1 VKGFHWLIVG
11 IGIVLS
17 ISSIRFQ
24 VDDPI
29 TAYDESET
37 SLYLVLA
44 DNSVTV
50 ARPLTLRDA
59 RITVFVKKERVRR
72 NDETTGCP
80 SQLNFLSTT
89 LLC

>member
-17 ISSIRFQ
+17 ISSIRLQ

-59 RITVFVKKERVRR
+59 RITVFAKKARVLR